1 MFNSLLTSQSLTIE
15 QFCICLSASVF
26 CGITIAKTYTI
37 KNTYSKSF
45 ICSLV
50 MIPAIIQTIIMMVN
64 GNLGTGVAIMGAFS
78 LIRFRSTP
86 GSSKEMSIIFLAM
99 ATGLATGM
107 GQIWFA
113 FLFTALMCTLFLL
126 LHLTSFGS
134 TPSNVKA
141 LKITLPET
149 IEEIEILD
157 PILNEY
163 TSFFRLEK
171 IKTSSLGSLFEAE
184 YTIRLKKEV
193 NQKQLIDKLRVC
205 NRNLPITLTKALE
218 REEGL

>member
-1 MFNSLLTSQSLTIE
+1 MFNSLLTSEALTIE
-15 QFCICLSASVF
+15 QFCVCLAASIF
-26 CGITIAKTYTI
+26 CGLMIAKTYTV

-86 GSSKEMSIIFLAM
+86 GSSKEMSILFLAM
-99 ATGLATGM
+99 ASGLATGM
-107 GQIWFA
+107 GQVWFA
-113 FLFTALMCTLFLL
+113 FLFTILMCALFLA
-126 LHLTSFGS
+126 LHLTSFGAM
-134 TPSNVKA
+134 PGHVKS

-149 IEEIEILD
+149 IEEVEILD

-163 TSFFRLEK
+163 TSSFQLEK
-171 IKTSSLGSLFEAE
+171 VKTSSLGSLFEAE
-184 YTIRLKKEV
+184 YTIRLKKGI